1 MQGETDRATQRAVM
15 RCALLSSLDEALR
28 RRLLARSRVLQFERG
43 QTMFL
48 QGAPAS
54 AFYLVIDGW
63 VKLYRTAANGSEA
76 VVATMTAGASFAV
89 PVALRGDSYPVSA
102 EAATDCRVLE
112 VPAAAFRQ
120 LLVREPEAAIA
131 VVSEVF
137 QHLHELV
144 RQVETLKARTGPER
158 VAELL
163 LDLAPSEGREAIVIL
178 PYDKSLIAARLGM
191 TPESL
196 SRAFA
201 RLRALG
207 VNVER
212 NRARISDLRAL
223 RAWLDEEPLPQGRA
237 AR

>member
-1 MQGETDRATQRAVM
+1 MPQGRDEATRRAVA
-15 RCALLSSLDEALR
+15 RCLLLAALDEPR
-28 RRLLARSRVLQFERG
+28 RRKLVGESRVLAFERG
-43 QTMFL
+43 RNIFL
-48 QGAPAS
+48 QGEPAR
-54 AFYLVIDGW
+54 AFYLVIEGW
-63 VKLYRTAANGSEA
+63 VKLYRTAPNGAEA

-102 EAATDCRVLE
+102 EAATDCRVLQ
-112 VPAAAFRQ
+112 VPAAALRR
-120 LLVREPEAAIA
+120 LLMADPEAAIA
-131 VVSEVF
+131 VVSDVF

-163 LDLAPSEGREAIVIL
+163 LELAPEDAREAIVVL

-207 VNVER
+207 VSVER
-212 NRARISDLRAL
+212 NRARIADLRAL